1 MKRRLRERAANDGRS
16 EFDLAMDDRK
26 ILITSRRRFLL
37 CAVIF
42 FSCFLFVFSSKNVQE
57 RKSDTDKT
65 RRPLHADR
73 RSNVSSSSASVT
85 QLPHQLTGGDQSTPS
100 SSSSSSS
107 SRVEVLQKKRRLI
120 HGSKKAATITRKEYL
135 KKDWCKTE
143 PFEQVVEEDG
153 CIKKRVTNRFCY
165 GQCNSFFIPKADKQ
179 DDASS
184 SFQSCA
190 YCTPKVV
197 DWMVV
202 VLRCPNR
209 HPPVKRKRIQIIKQ
223 CKCMAVKLEPTGGQL

>member
-1 MKRRLRERAANDGRS
+1 MDER
-16 EFDLAMDDRK
+16 
-26 ILITSRRRFLL
+26 IIISRRRFLL
-37 CAVIF
+37 CAVVL
-42 FSCFLFVFSSKNVQE
+42 FSCFLFVFSKNVPDK
-57 RKSDTDKT
+57 KSDANKAK
-65 RRPLHADR
+65 RLLSADR
-73 RSNVSSSSASVT
+73 RSNASTSSAAVT
-85 QLPHQLTGGDQSTPS
+85 QLPRQSTGNQTTSSSPS

-190 YCTPKVV
+190 YCTPKVT

-209 HPPVKRKRIQIIKQ
+209 QPPTKRKRIQIIKQ

>member
-1 MKRRLRERAANDGRS
+1 MDER
-16 EFDLAMDDRK
+16 
-26 ILITSRRRFLL
+26 IIISRRRFLL
-37 CAVIF
+37 CAVVL
-42 FSCFLFVFSSKNVQE
+42 FSCFLFVFSKNVPDK
-57 RKSDTDKT
+57 KSDANKAK
-65 RRPLHADR
+65 RLLSADR
-73 RSNVSSSSASVT
+73 RSNASTSSAAVT
-85 QLPHQLTGGDQSTPS
+85 QLPRQSTGNQTTSSSP

-190 YCTPKVV
+190 YCTPKVT

-209 HPPVKRKRIQIIKQ
+209 QPPTKRKRIQIIKQ